1 MVVKDSGAS
10 ESRPAR
16 GGRGPAPSGAFRSG
30 LRYARFGHGP
40 QPLVVFQGL
49 TPENKADKM
58 TAMLYRYLECWT
70 PA

>member
-1 MVVKDSGAS
+1 MVAKDSGAT

-16 GGRGPAPSGAFRSG
+16 GGRARAPTGAFRGG
-30 LRYARFGHGP
+30 LPSARFGDGP